1 MDELINKL
9 LDETKDLFNAA
20 RNGDLDKIGDAL
32 KRRETTIATLKS
44 MGGLTPHR
52 TASQEAVI
60 EQIFEYDKKSRAK
73 LKELF
78 DRHGKEVSNFTKKA
92 DGLMKYN
99 TGQYNLMSGQLFD
112 KRD

>member
-1 MDELINKL
+1 MDELLNKL

-32 KRRETTIATLKS
+32 KRRGATIDALRS
-44 MGGLTPHR
+44 MGSLNANKTP
-52 TASQEAVI
+52 SQKAVI
-60 EQIFEYDKKSRAK
+60 EQIFDYDRKSKAK

-78 DRHGKEVSNFTKKA
+78 DNHGKELSNFRKKA
-92 DGLMKYN
+92 DGLLKYN